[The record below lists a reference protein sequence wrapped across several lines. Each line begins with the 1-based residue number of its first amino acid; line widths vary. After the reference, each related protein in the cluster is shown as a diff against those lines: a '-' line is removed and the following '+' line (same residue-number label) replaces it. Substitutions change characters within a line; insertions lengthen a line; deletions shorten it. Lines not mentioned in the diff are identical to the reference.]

1 MMRAVTALC
10 LSAFALCAAPA
21 VAQNY
26 PAKPIRLVLPFAG
39 GTDVV
44 GRLIALK
51 LSPALGQQV
60 VPDPRLGAGGNI
72 AHDAVA
78 KAAPD
83 GYTLL
88 MAAPPVVINPHLNAK
103 SGFDPLRDFAAV
115 ALHGSIPNVLV
126 VHPSVPAKSLREL
139 LQIAKSKPGKLT
151 YGSGGVGSVNQDRKS
166 TRLNSSHTDISRMP
180 SSA

>member
-1 MMRAVTALC
+1 MRAAVALRTNALALC
-10 LSAFALCAAPA
+10 SAALTLFTAQA

-72 AHDAVA
+72 AHDEIGRAHV
-78 KAAPD
+78 
-83 GYTLL
+83 
-88 MAAPPVVINPHLNAK
+88 
-103 SGFDPLRDFAAV
+103 
-115 ALHGSIPNVLV
+115 
-126 VHPSVPAKSLREL
+126 
-139 LQIAKSKPGKLT
+139 
-151 YGSGGVGSVNQDRKS
+151 
-166 TRLNSSHTDISRMP
+166 
-180 SSA
+180 